1 MNNVAFIGRLDAM
14 VDVRAAFDS
23 LDNNVRD
30 FPRSPHHEDAL
41 YPDKV
46 QQWRDITLVSSENL

>member
-1 MNNVAFIGRLDAM
+1 M

-30 FPRSPHHEDAL
+30 FPRSPHHKDAL

-46 QQWRDITLVSSENL
+46 QQWRDITLVSSEYL